1 MNYTKIQQDLV
12 KELVKKPTKK
22 EFVRVGKYKKLDDEY
37 IFICTGYVGL
47 FIPTKYFYLD
57 YEKLVTEL
65 GEMTESTIEAF
76 VKDNLYDAYKTDEVR
91 MLPKNHSKK
100 LGPCT
105 FYNVP
110 DKEDKV
116 LVSDELMKYF
126 ETDTTYKGTIRKA
139 PIFVYE
145 GEELVGFALPI
156 NYDK

>member
-12 KELVKKPTKK
+12 KELVKKPTNRT
-22 EFVRVGKYKKLDDEY
+22 FVKVGKYKKFDDEY

-47 FIPTKYFYLD
+47 FIPERYFYLD
-57 YEKLVTEL
+57 YEKLVVEL
-65 GEMTESTIEAF
+65 GEMTQTVIEGF
-76 VKDNLYDAYKTDEVR
+76 VKTNLYDAYKTDEVR
-91 MLPKNHSKK
+91 MLPKNRTKK

-105 FYNVP
+105 FYKVP

-126 ETDTTYKGTIRKA
+126 DGDTTYKGTIRKA

-145 GEELVGFALPI
+145 NEELVGFALPI